1 MSSVFPGAGRLSAAV
16 ARVLDRAGETVGT
29 GFVIGPG
36 HIATCAHVV
45 TAAVDPGA
53 DVMTAQVALDF
64 PLLPGAPRIAARVRR
79 WEPVRPDGRGDI
91 AVLEMDG
98 EVLGEIAPPPLWRA
112 DRPWGREFRSVGFPS
127 ELADGVWVW
136 GEFRAPQGSGWL
148 QLHGAS
154 GSQPITGGFSGSPV
168 WDVGSEAV
176 VGMAVAVDRR
186 RLTRTAFMIPVNEV
200 LGLDP
205 ALLPNPYRGLEPFGE
220 NDSHLFYGRA
230 AEAERVLEAL
240 RDLSVVTI
248 VGRSGIGKSS
258 LVMAGVV
265 PRLRADGVRIENLT
279 ADTGWVAPDLRP
291 GEKALLV
298 ADQFEE
304 LVATDPERARIRLRD
319 LLERAEDPAVRVLL
333 TLRWDVME
341 ALSGDDLGQA
351 LDRATISLSPMGRE
365 QLRRAIRGPATH
377 APGVDID
384 DDLVERLI
392 DDTAGEP
399 GGLPLLESVLTELW
413 EQRDGGRLTVADYE
427 RVGRA
432 AGSIARRAERV
443 YGQFTD
449 AADARAA
456 RRLLTELA
464 APRGDGFVRI
474 PVSMR
479 DVPELRAVAG
489 RLARERLVATGRG
502 ADDADMVELAHQ
514 SLIDNWPRLR
524 EWLETDRDFLDW
536 QRRTE
541 RARRKWVSQD
551 NDDGGLLRGG
561 ELSDAE
567 EWLARRPHDIPV
579 PVRDYVSAG
588 LRVRRREVR
597 RWRVITAV
605 LAVVTLVAA
614 GTAVLAYRTGAQ
626 RAQALREL
634 AGIVLA
640 EQSLKLAGSQPNL
653 ALQYAQAAARLAP
666 PGDHT
671 VEAALLTQQI
681 RMASAVSVRTGLGRD
696 VRLVAADDTAAVV
709 ATGDIDGSVTV
720 WPGLLDGGAEPW
732 RLPVR
737 DVVALEL
744 SGDGRKLATVDD
756 LGGVQVWDV
765 ARRAGPFTI
774 RPAAAVEPP
783 TAISVR
789 LSEDGARLVVSYD
802 THRSVRPVGHRFRP
816 PTDQG
821 DPDTVDTFDTTADPP
836 ARLTGY
842 TTETR
847 SDVFPL
853 HIDSSTGDTWFHVV
867 SASGEQLYQLRTAD
881 GRRVDLAPGDDARG
895 VIVPCADGRLGDV
908 VLRRPAGTT
917 SIGKGTACL
926 AVPEG
931 ATVNRDETGRY
942 VILSFAPENTLF
954 QLVHLVDLVTRQQYR
969 VQARYQSIGKPG
981 WIVRPGPSGPE
992 LFVIGADDVTRHAP
1006 AADYEASAG
1015 FGAAPK
1021 VMTWGRDSRFE
1032 AEYHSDT
1039 GRLEVREVYP
1049 KVRPPTAVTV
1059 RLPADGKVAELTIT
1073 ADNRF
1078 LVLAAVDSHELLV
1091 YSIPELRLVNRITL
1105 PLPVEYQNSAVK
1117 LPKISV
1123 ITMRDDVIAAMHG
1136 GYITRW
1142 HAATGLADGAPQQIW
1157 RNRDEFAVVV
1167 EQAWAWE
1174 NGTAPDELLIFT
1186 PREVTV
1192 WDSAAAR
1199 PVRRISGADTG
1210 LIDGVNKTL
1219 DIPAVYIWNEK
1230 RRVEIWDTATGE
1242 ITPSPVHIPWAPV
1255 VERTST
1261 GLVIVGWD
1269 TGEIKIMDVAQ
1280 GVLVDGMLPGADLR
1294 PWVAR
1299 PGANGLIITS
1309 SGLFTLNLDR
1319 QHILARLCAISDR
1332 EFTDA
1337 ERELLPLGATSD
1349 PPCR

>member
-16 ARVLDRAGETVGT
+16 ARVLDATGEPVGT

-36 HIATCAHVV
+36 HIATCAQVV
-45 TAAVDPGA
+45 TAAAGPEA
-53 DVMTAQVALDF
+53 DVTAARVTVDF
-64 PLLPGAPRIAARVRR
+64 PLLPDAPRITARVHR
-79 WEPVRPDGRGDI
+79 WEPVRVDGRGDI

-98 EVLGEIAPPPLWRA
+98 EVLGEVAAPPLWRA
-112 DRPWGREFRSVGFPS
+112 DRPWGREFRTVGFPA

-136 GEFRAPQGSGWL
+136 GEFRAPQGIGWM

-168 WDVGSEAV
+168 WDAGSEAV

-230 AEAERVLEAL
+230 ADVERVVEAL
-240 RDLSVVTI
+240 RDQSVVAV

-265 PRLRADGVRIENLT
+265 PQLRADGVRIETLC
-279 ADTGWVAPDLRP
+279 ADTDWLATEPRQ
-291 GEKALLV
+291 GEKLLLV

-304 LVATDPERARIRLRD
+304 LVAADPKRARTRLRD
-319 LLERAEDPAVRVLL
+319 MLERAEDPAVRVLL

-341 ALSGDDLGQA
+341 ALSGDDLGHA
-351 LDRATISLSPMGRE
+351 LDRATITLAPMGRE
-365 QLRRAIRGPATH
+365 QLRRAIRGPAAH

-384 DDLVERLI
+384 DDLVERLV
-392 DDTAGEP
+392 DDTVGEP

-449 AADARAA
+449 AGDARAA
-456 RRLLTELA
+456 RRLLTKLS
-464 APRGDGFVRI
+464 APRGDGFARV
-474 PVSMR
+474 PLTMR
-479 DVPELRAVAG
+479 EAPELRSVAG
-489 RLARERLVATGRG
+489 RLARERLVVTGRG
-502 ADDADMVELAHQ
+502 AGDADVVELAHQ

-524 EWLETDRDFLDW
+524 DWLVTDRDFLEW

-541 RARRKWVSQD
+541 RERRTWAAQP

-561 ELSDAE
+561 ALSDAE
-567 EWLARRPHDIPV
+567 EWLARRPDDIPD
-579 PVRDYVSAG
+579 PVRDYVFAG

-681 RMASAVSVRTGLGRD
+681 RLASAESVRTGLGRD
-696 VRLVAADDTAAVV
+696 VRLVAADDTATVV
-709 ATGDIDGSVTV
+709 ATGDIDGTVTV

-737 DVVALEL
+737 DTVALEL
-744 SGDGRKLATVDD
+744 SGDGRKLAIVDN

-765 ARRAGPFTI
+765 AGRSGPFAV
-774 RPAAAVEPP
+774 RSPAGGETL
-783 TAISVR
+783 TAIAVR
-789 LSEDGARLVVSYD
+789 FSEDGALLVVSYD
-802 THRSVRPVGHRFRP
+802 TRRSVRPVGHRYRLP
-816 PTDQG
+816 ADQG
-821 DPDTVDTFDTTADPP
+821 DPDTVDIFDTAGDSP

-842 TTETR
+842 KSDTR
-847 SDVFPL
+847 VDLFPL
-853 HIDSSTGDTWFHVV
+853 HVDSSTGETWFHVV
-867 SASGEQLYQLRTAD
+867 GEDGRQRYELRTAD
-881 GRRVDLAPGDDARG
+881 GRRVELRAGDEARG
-895 VIVPCADGRLGDV
+895 VVVPCADGQLGDV
-908 VLRRPAGTT
+908 VLRRPTGTK
-917 SIGKGTACL
+917 SIGKGTGCL

-931 ATVNRDETGRY
+931 ATLNRDETGRY
-942 VILSFAPENTLF
+942 AILSFAPENTLF
-954 QLVHLVDLVTRQQYR
+954 QLVHLVDIVTQQQYR
-969 VQARYQSIGKPG
+969 VQARYQAIGKPR
-981 WIVRPGPSGPE
+981 WIVRPGPSGPV
-992 LFVIGADDVTRHAP
+992 LFVVGADDVTRHA
-1006 AADYEASAG
+1006 AAAEFDPSIG
-1015 FGAAPK
+1015 FGAAPT
-1021 VMTWGRDSRFE
+1021 VMTWGRDWRYE
-1032 AEYHSDT
+1032 AELQSDI
-1039 GRLEVREVYP
+1039 GRLELREVYP
-1049 KVRPPTAVTV
+1049 RVRPPVSV
-1059 RLPADGKVAELTIT
+1059 KVPPGSKIIELTIT

-1091 YSIPELRLVNRITL
+1091 YSVPDLRPVNRITL
-1105 PLPVEYQNSAVK
+1105 PLPVEYQNGAVK
-1117 LPKISV
+1117 LPKMSV
-1123 ITMRDDVIAAMHG
+1123 VAVRDDVVAAMHA

-1142 HAATGLADGAPQQIW
+1142 HAATGLPDGAPQQVW
-1157 RNRDEFAVVV
+1157 RDRDEFAVVV

-1174 NGTAPDELLIFT
+1174 NGTAPDELLIFM
-1186 PREVTV
+1186 PRAVTV

-1199 PVRRISGADTG
+1199 PVRRMSGADTG
-1210 LIDGVNKTL
+1210 LIDAANKTL
-1219 DIPAVYIWNEK
+1219 DIPAMYVWNER
-1230 RRVEIWDTATGE
+1230 RRVEVWDTATGE
-1242 ITPSPVHIPWAPV
+1242 ITPALVHIPWAPL
-1255 VERTST
+1255 VERTTT

-1269 TGEIKIMDVAQ
+1269 TGEIKIMDVEQ
-1280 GVLVDGMLPGADLR
+1280 GTLVDGMLPGADIR
-1294 PWVAR
+1294 PWVGR
-1299 PGANGLIITS
+1299 PGRSGMIITS
-1309 SGLFTLNLDR
+1309 SGVFTLNLDR
-1319 QHILARLCAISDR
+1319 ENILARLCAISDR
-1332 EFTDA
+1332 EFTAA
-1337 ERELLPLGATSD
+1337 ERELLPLGATTD